1 MQPASDQ
8 FDIEPDLGPAN
19 IKMGKNMRVANVL
32 LFLLLTLA
40 SAGVSAEPAGTLE
53 RIRTSGVI
61 RLGFLESAPP
71 FSYAEKGKPPEGYSI
86 DLCNGVVEGI
96 GKQLRLPNLRR
107 EWVKVTFQD
116 RLAAVK
122 EGRVDLDCGTTTWT
136 LSRQEGVDFSLMTFI
151 DGGSLLVRLGDPLA
165 RLTDFAGKSIAV
177 VPGTTTA
184 DVLPRELKLRGVAAR
199 IVPVAD
205 ERKGMALLAARE
217 VDAYASDRLLLL
229 GLALDEKGQQAY
241 KLIDEDYS
249 IEPYALAMRRD
260 DHDFRLAV
268 NRSLARIYR
277 SGEIV
282 RIYDT
287 WLGYLGRPGV
297 VLSSMYLLQAIPE

>member
-1 MQPASDQ
+1 MRN
-8 FDIEPDLGPAN
+8 AN
-19 IKMGKNMRVANVL
+19 AL
-32 LFLLLTLA
+32 LFLVLTLTV
-40 SAGVSAEPAGTLE
+40 AGVRAEPTLE
-53 RIRTSGVI
+53 RIRASGVI
-61 RLGFLESAPP
+61 RLGFLEAAPP
-71 FSYAEKGKPPEGYSI
+71 FSSSKNGKSPEGYSI
-86 DLCNGVVEGI
+86 ELCNRVVDGI
-96 GKQLRLPNLRR
+96 GQQLRLPSLRR

-151 DGGSLLVRLGDPLA
+151 DGGSLLVRLGDSLVH
-165 RLTDFAGKSIAV
+165 LSDFADKSIAV
-177 VPGTTTA
+177 VPGTTTS
-184 DVLPRELKLRGVAAR
+184 DVLPRELKRRGVAAR
-199 IVPVAD
+199 VVPVKD
-205 ERKGMALLAARE
+205 ERKGMAMLAAGE

-229 GLALDEKGQQAY
+229 GLALDERGQQAY

-277 SGEIV
+277 SREIA
-282 RIYDT
+282 RIYDN

-297 VLSSMYLLQAIPE
+297 VLSSMYFLQAIPE

>member
-8 FDIEPDLGPAN
+8 FDIEPGLGPAN
-19 IKMGKNMRVANVL
+19 IKMGKNMRLANVL
-32 LFLLLTLA
+32 LFQLLTLA
-40 SAGVSAEPAGTLE
+40 AAGVYAEPAGTLE

-96 GKQLRLPNLRR
+96 GKQLRLPNLHR

-151 DGGSLLVRLGDPLA
+151 DGGSLLVRLGERLT
-165 RLTDFAGKSIAV
+165 RLTDFTGKSIAV

-199 IVPVAD
+199 VVPVGD
-205 ERKGMALLAARE
+205 ERKAMALLATRE
-217 VDAYASDRLLLL
+217 IDAYASDRLLLL
-229 GLALDEKGQQAY
+229 GLALDDKGQQAY

-249 IEPYALAMRRD
+249 IEPYALALRRD

-277 SGEIV
+277 SGQIV
-282 RIYDT
+282 KIYDL

-297 VLSSMYLLQAIPE
+297 VLSSMYLLQSIPE